1 MANTVTLMRFPLL
14 FVFVA
19 FLYTGNATIILW
31 SVPFII
37 LIIMLDMFDGMIA
50 RLRGEVSLLGSVL
63 DIATDRS
70 LEIILWVVFAHLG
83 LIPIVIP
90 IIVITRGTTVD
101 AVRAIGMRNGQAAFD
116 QVKHP
121 ISRFLVSSRWM
132 RNSYGIV
139 KTAAFTLLTLSLGLE
154 TLESPWYTPTYNT
167 ALVFSWV
174 SILYTIVRGLPVLI
188 EGYDLLETPSPTRK
202 KDRDEI

>member
-1 MANTVTLMRFPLL
+1 MANIVTLMRFPLL

-19 FLYTGNATIILW
+19 FLYTGNATIQIW
-31 SVPFII
+31 SVPFIVVI
-37 LIIMLDMFDGMIA
+37 LMLDMFDGMIA

-139 KTAAFTLLTLSLGLE
+139 KTATFALLTLSLGLE
-154 TLESPWYTPTYNT
+154 ALESPWYPPTYNT

-174 SILYTIVRGLPVLI
+174 SIFFTIVRGLPVLI
-188 EGYDLLETPSPTRK
+188 EGYDLLEDPPPARN
-202 KDRDEI
+202 KDQST

>member
-1 MANTVTLMRFPLL
+1 MANIVTLSRFPLL
-14 FVFVA
+14 FVYVA
-19 FLYTGNATIILW
+19 FLYSGNANIQFW
-31 SVPFII
+31 SIPFII
-37 LIIMLDMFDGMIA
+37 IIFLMDTFDGMIA

-63 DIATDRS
+63 DITTDRS

-101 AVRAIGMRNGQAAFD
+101 AVRAIGMRSGQPAFE

-132 RNSYGIV
+132 RNSYGIT
-139 KTAAFTLLTLSLGLE
+139 KTIAFALLTLSLGLA
-154 TLESPWYTPTYNT
+154 TLESPWYTIAHNT
-167 ALVFSWV
+167 ATVFSWL
-174 SILYTIVRGLPVLI
+174 SILFVIARGLPVLI
-188 EGYDLLETPSPTRK
+188 EGYDLLANPPPIREQ
-202 KDRDEI
+202 

>member
-14 FVFVA
+14 FIFVA
-19 FLYTGNATIILW
+19 FLYTGNATIQLW

-37 LIIMLDMFDGMIA
+37 VIIMLDMFDGMIA

-101 AVRAIGMRNGQAAFD
+101 AVRAIGMRNWQAAFD

-132 RNSYGIV
+132 RNSYGVV
-139 KTAAFTLLTLSLGLE
+139 KGAAFALLTLSLGLQ
-154 TLESPWYTPTYNT
+154 TLESPWYTPAYNT

-174 SILYTIVRGLPVLI
+174 SILFTIVRGLPVLI
-188 EGYDLLETPSPTRK
+188 EGYDLLEDPPPARN
-202 KDRDEI
+202 KDQST

>member
-1 MANTVTLMRFPLL
+1 MANAVTLMRFPLL

-19 FLYTGNATIILW
+19 FLYTGNATVQLW

-37 LIIMLDMFDGMIA
+37 VIIMLDMFDGMIA
-50 RLRGEVSLLGSVL
+50 RLRGEVSLLGAVL

-132 RNSYGIV
+132 RNSYGVV
-139 KTAAFTLLTLSLGLE
+139 KGAAFALLTLSLGLA
-154 TLESPWYTPTYNT
+154 TLESPWYTPAYNT
-167 ALVFSWV
+167 ALVLSWV
-174 SILYTIVRGLPVLI
+174 CIFFTIVRGLPVLI
-188 EGYDLLETPSPTRK
+188 EGYDLLEDPPPARN
-202 KDRDEI
+202 KDQST

>member
-1 MANTVTLMRFPLL
+1 MANIITLLRFPLL
-14 FVFVA
+14 FLYVA
-19 FLYTGNATIILW
+19 FLYTGNAAIQIW

-37 LIIMLDMFDGMIA
+37 VIIMLDMFDGMVA

-70 LEIILWVVFAHLG
+70 LEIILWVVFTHLG

-121 ISRFLVSSRWM
+121 ISRFLVSSRLM
-132 RNSYGIV
+132 RNSYGV
-139 KTAAFTLLTLSLGLE
+139 TKGAAFALLTLCLGLK
-154 TLESPWYTPTYNT
+154 TLGSAWYSPVYKT
-167 ALVFSWV
+167 ALIFSWI
-174 SILYTIVRGLPVLI
+174 SIIFTVIRGLPVLI
-188 EGYDLLETPSPTRK
+188 EGYELLEPPPKTRK
-202 KDRDEI
+202 KDRL

>member
-14 FVFVA
+14 FIFVA
-19 FLYTGNATIILW
+19 FLYTGNATIQLW

-37 LIIMLDMFDGMIA
+37 VIIMLDMFDGMIA

-132 RNSYGIV
+132 RNSYGVV
-139 KTAAFTLLTLSLGLE
+139 KAVAFALLTLSLGLE
-154 TLESPWYTPTYNT
+154 TLESSWYTPTYNT

-174 SILYTIVRGLPVLI
+174 SILFTIVRGLPVLI
-188 EGYDLLETPSPTRK
+188 EGYDLLEDPPPARN
-202 KDRDEI
+202 KDQST

>member
-1 MANTVTLMRFPLL
+1 MANIVTLMRFPLL

-19 FLYTGNATIILW
+19 FLYTDNATIQLW
-31 SVPFII
+31 SVPFIVVI
-37 LIIMLDMFDGMIA
+37 LMLDMFDGMIA

-101 AVRAIGMRNGQAAFD
+101 AVRAIGMRNGQSAFD

-132 RNSYGIV
+132 RNSYGVV
-139 KTAAFTLLTLSLGLE
+139 KTTAFTLLTLSLGLA
-154 TLESPWYTPTYNT
+154 TLESAWYIPTYNT

-174 SILYTIVRGLPVLI
+174 SLLFTIVRGLPVLI
-188 EGYDLLETPSPTRK
+188 EGYDLLEDPPPARK
-202 KDRDEI
+202 KDQST

>member
-1 MANTVTLMRFPLL
+1 MANIVTLMRFPLL

-19 FLYTGNATIILW
+19 FLYTDNATIQLW
-31 SVPFII
+31 SVPFIVVI
-37 LIIMLDMFDGMIA
+37 LMLDMFDGMIA

-101 AVRAIGMRNGQAAFD
+101 AVRAIGMRNGQSAFD

-132 RNSYGIV
+132 RNSYGVV
-139 KTAAFTLLTLSLGLE
+139 KTAAFTLLTLSLGLA
-154 TLESPWYTPTYNT
+154 TLESPWYIPTYNT
-167 ALVFSWV
+167 ALFFSWV
-174 SILYTIVRGLPVLI
+174 SLLFTILRGLQVLI
-188 EGYDLLETPSPTRK
+188 EGYDLLEDPPPARK
-202 KDRDEI
+202 KDHSL

>member
-1 MANTVTLMRFPLL
+1 MANIITLLRFPLL
-14 FVFVA
+14 FVYVA
-19 FLYTGNATIILW
+19 FLYTGNAKLQLW
-31 SVPFII
+31 SIPFII
-37 LIIMLDMFDGMIA
+37 IIILMDMFDGIVA

-63 DIATDRS
+63 DITTDRS

-101 AVRAIGMRNGQAAFD
+101 AVRAIGMRNGQPAFE

-132 RNSYGIV
+132 RSSYGIV
-139 KTAAFTLLTLSLGLE
+139 KTIAFALLTLSLGLS
-154 TLESPWYTPTYNT
+154 TLESPWYTIAHNSAT
-167 ALVFSWV
+167 VFAWV
-174 SILYTIVRGLPVLI
+174 SIIFTIARGLPVLI
-188 EGYDLLETPSPTRK
+188 EGYDLLENPPQIRG
-202 KDRDEI
+202 R

>member
-1 MANTVTLMRFPLL
+1 MANIVTLMRFPLL
-14 FVFVA
+14 FIYVA
-19 FLYTGNATIILW
+19 FLYTGNATIQLW

-37 LIIMLDMFDGMIA
+37 VIIMLDMFDGMIA

-70 LEIILWVVFAHLG
+70 LEIILWVVFTHLG

-132 RNSYGIV
+132 RNSYGV
-139 KTAAFTLLTLSLGLE
+139 AKGAAFALLTLCLGLE
-154 TLESPWYTPTYNT
+154 TLGSPWYTPVYNT
-167 ALVFSWV
+167 ALAFAWV
-174 SILYTIVRGLPVLI
+174 SVLYTIARGLPVLI
-188 EGYDLLETPSPTRK
+188 EGYDLLEDPSPTRK
-202 KDRDEI
+202 NKRDEI